1 MENYN
6 FIQKILHDLILSN
19 NFMKKTFYELDKFIY
34 LKGKSFKSEKHIF
47 ITSLPRSGTTALL
60 NSFAESKELCS
71 LKYKNMPFVT
81 SPNISKIFKH
91 NEGVSKERYH
101 KDGIKINLESPESF
115 DEVFFS
121 TYDEQ
126 EVIKEL
132 ENYISL
138 VLISNNKKRYL
149 SKNNLNY
156 KRIFLIKKIFPN
168 SKFVI
173 TIREPL
179 YHSFSLLNQHKNFT
193 NMQNNSNFT
202 KRYMNYL
209 GHYEFGNNHKNWFT
223 PKKYFDYNNINYWL
237 EQWFLFYSNIIKY
250 YQNDSSCIFFA
261 FEDFDNVKKVNDLKF
276 FLNIEFNSYSLSNMN
291 KNSLSIDFDRDL
303 YSKCTKLY
311 SILK

>member
-6 FIQKILHDLILSN
+6 FIKKLLHDLILSN
-19 NFMKKTFYELDKFIY
+19 DFMKKAFYELDKFIY
-34 LKGKSFKSEKHIF
+34 LKNKNYQSEIHIF

-60 NSFAESKELCS
+60 NAFAESEELCS
-71 LKYKNMPFVT
+71 LKYKNMPFIT
-81 SPNISKIFKH
+81 SPNISKIFKQ

-121 TYDEQ
+121 TYNEQ

-138 VLISNNKKRYL
+138 VLISSNKKRYL

-156 KRIFLIKKIFPN
+156 KRIALIKKIFPN

-193 NMQNNSNFT
+193 NLQNNNSFA

-209 GHYEFGNNHKNWFT
+209 GHYEFGNNHRTWFA
-223 PKKYFDYNNINYWL
+223 PQKYFDYNNINYWL
-237 EQWFLFYSNIIKY
+237 EQWFLFYDNIIKNY
-250 YQNDSSCIFFA
+250 KDDLSCTFLA
-261 FEDFDNVKKVNDLKF
+261 FEDFDKTDKIDNLKKI
-276 FLNIEFNSYSLSNMN
+276 LNLDFNSHSLRNMN
-291 KNSLSIDFDRDL
+291 KKSLTIDFDSDL
-303 YSKCTKLY
+303 HSKCSKLY
-311 SILK
+311 SILR